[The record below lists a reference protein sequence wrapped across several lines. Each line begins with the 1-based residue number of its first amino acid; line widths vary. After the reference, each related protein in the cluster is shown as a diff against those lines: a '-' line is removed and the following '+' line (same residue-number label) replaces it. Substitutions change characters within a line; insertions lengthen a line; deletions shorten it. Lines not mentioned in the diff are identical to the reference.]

1 MKFMFSFSRKV
12 LDKHCDHQMMN
23 ATSNKKDN
31 IQIISTVMLDS
42 TNETVLILTV
52 VSMLIL

>member
-1 MKFMFSFSRKV
+1 
-12 LDKHCDHQMMN
+12 MMN

-31 IQIISTVMLDS
+31 IQIISIVVLDY

-52 VSMLIL
+52 MFMLIL

>member
-1 MKFMFSFSRKV
+1 MINT
-12 LDKHCDHQMMN
+12 CDHQMMN

-31 IQIISTVMLDS
+31 IQIISIVVLDY

-52 VSMLIL
+52 MFMLIL